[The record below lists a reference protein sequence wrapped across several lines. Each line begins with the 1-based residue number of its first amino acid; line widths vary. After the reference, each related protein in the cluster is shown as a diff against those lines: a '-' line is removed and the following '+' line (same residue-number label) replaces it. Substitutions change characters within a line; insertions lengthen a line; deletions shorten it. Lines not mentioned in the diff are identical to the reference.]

1 MEYTR
6 KGENAYVHK
15 ELIFCQFY
23 GLGVFNRMSES
34 FINFSNFPVLVS
46 MPVFATLCHVCAVA
60 KIFLC
65 LVCDLQKEDEGR
77 GRSIK

>member
-1 MEYTR
+1 MCVFVSNCMQ
-6 KGENAYVHK
+6 GYV
-15 ELIFCQFY
+15 IVC
-23 GLGVFNRMSES
+23 
-34 FINFSNFPVLVS
+34 NFSNFPVLIS